1 MAAHMAE
8 SSETHTFAFEAFP
21 GRSLRVALFRDVE
34 NGRHVCLVSLCACP
48 LLSHARRIAY

>member
-34 NGRHVCLVSLCACP
+34 NGRHVRLVSLCVCP